1 MSRNSGI
8 EAGVAINPGGL
19 LQLLQLADSSFPTGA
34 YAFSNGI
41 EGLHAFGLVRD
52 GIDLAQVIEAQ
63 IEEGLAGIELPAV
76 FEAHRASTAGEV
88 QTLAELDAYV
98 TALKPVPA
106 FNAASARV
114 GRQFLEAALPLV
126 RSPVVAEYAR
136 AVRTGQA
143 IGHHPVAFGVVMAA
157 GIDASLA
164 AAVYGAGFVSG
175 QVMTGVR
182 LGIIGQGAAQRI
194 IAGLR
199 PELLAAVARAAKSV
213 PSEMG
218 AYLPLVDL
226 AGLAQPTLGG
236 RLFGS

>member
-1 MSRNSGI
+1 MRGNSGI
-8 EAGVAINPGGL
+8 GADVVMDPGRL
-19 LQLLQLADSSFPTGA
+19 LQVLQLADSSFPTGA

-41 EGLHAFGLVRD
+41 EGLHAFGLVRNET
-52 GIDLAQVIEAQ
+52 DLAQVIEAQ
-63 IEEGLAGIELPAV
+63 IAEGLAGIELPAV
-76 FEAHRASTAGEV
+76 FEAHRAAAGGEIGP
-88 QTLAELDAYV
+88 LAELDAYV

-126 RSPVVAEYAR
+126 QSPVVAEFAGMVR
-136 AVRTGQA
+136 AGRA
-143 IGHHPVAFGVVMAA
+143 IGHHPVAFGVVLAA
-157 GIDASLA
+157 GVDAAMA

-194 IAGLR
+194 IAGVR
-199 PELLAAVARAAKSV
+199 PELLAAVTRAETTA

-218 AYLPLVDL
+218 AYLPLADV
-226 AGLAQPTLGG
+226 AGLAQPALVG